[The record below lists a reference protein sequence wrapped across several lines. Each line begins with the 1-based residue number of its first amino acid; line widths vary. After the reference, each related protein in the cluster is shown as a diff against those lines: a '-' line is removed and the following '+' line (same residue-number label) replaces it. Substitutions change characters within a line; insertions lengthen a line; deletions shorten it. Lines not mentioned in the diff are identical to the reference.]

1 MSLEMGKDGGLIG
14 RFGLRWDPLG
24 GLIER
29 RSDGRV
35 WSTEDVCE
43 G

>member
-1 MSLEMGKDGGLIG
+1 MSLDMGKDGRLVRRLALSWGP
-14 RFGLRWDPLG
+14 LR

-43 G
+43 R